1 MSLSRLP
8 ILVALLLVAMPAG
21 AQRVPPLTPAFLVGR
36 WTDNGDCARYVIF
49 RGDGT
54 FRSHAGSEGSWRLV
68 RDQLTLTPRGGR
80 PAVLRATVL
89 AQGRI
94 AIVNPDG
101 SRGVSERCPAR

>member
-1 MSLSRLP
+1 MRL
-8 ILVALLLVAMPAG
+8 IRFAVLAAVALAVMPAL
-21 AQRVPPLTPAFLVGR
+21 AQRVPPLTPVFLVGR

-54 FRSHAGSEGSWRLV
+54 FRSHSGGEGTWRLV
-68 RDQLTLTPRGGR
+68 RDRLTLTARGGT
-80 PAVLRATVL
+80 PSILRATVL

-101 SRGVSERCPAR
+101 SRGVSERCPTR